1 MHPVGIRCYC
11 IARTGLDTGFNDWL
25 EDITGSCDCP
35 GGSSAE
41 TLIIAAG
48 KRCYMSF
55 KPGLNKNVTKVRQEA
70 VEFINNILASGHGSV
85 LEHATYT
92 WAIEGVTRVFT
103 GEMNRHRVGVAI
115 SEGSMRFIR
124 YDDIPY
130 WLPPDADD
138 YFKQLMARI
147 FSFVENEYKAA
158 CEHYQLD
165 KRSFDEK
172 KKITSRLR
180 RILPMGTSTGGI
192 WTMNIRA
199 LRHILTMRCSPHAE
213 EEICWVMSSILQVMT
228 AEETNLFGDFTIK
241 DGYYEPRYV
250 KV

>member
-1 MHPVGIRCYC
+1 
-11 IARTGLDTGFNDWL
+11 
-25 EDITGSCDCP
+25 
-35 GGSSAE
+35 
-41 TLIIAAG
+41 
-48 KRCYMSF
+48 MSF

-70 VEFINNILASGHGSV
+70 VEFIDNILASGHGSV

-103 GEMNRHRVGVAI
+103 GEMNRHRAGVAI

-130 WLPPDADD
+130 WLPPDVDD

-213 EEICWVMSSILQVMT
+213 EEICWVMTEILKVMM
-228 AEETNLFGDFTIK
+228 AEETNLFDDFELV
-241 DGYYEPRYV
+241 DGYYKPKYV